1 MIWRGVVGKQGLL
14 RNPELIGKWMQ
25 VCSSHT
31 QPARYRDGKHT
42 EWLGDRAA
50 IAQLVAR
57 RDHDSRMR
65 SCPHREMDGVS
76 GAALVTE
83 VPSVRAKPKL
93 PAQFMLTEV

>member
-42 EWLGDRAA
+42 EWLGDRKAM
-50 IAQLVAR
+50 AQLVAR
-57 RDHDSRMR
+57 RNHNSRML
-65 SCPHREMDGVS
+65 SLS
-76 GAALVTE
+76 GSFKET
-83 VPSVRAKPKL
+83 KPPKYTKTDWHQL
-93 PAQFMLTEV
+93 DRFTNQSS

>member
-31 QPARYRDGKHT
+31 QPACYRDGKHT

-50 IAQLVAR
+50 MAQLVAR
-57 RDHDSRMR
+57 RDHNSRMR
-65 SCPHREMDGVS
+65 R
-76 GAALVTE
+76 
-83 VPSVRAKPKL
+83 
-93 PAQFMLTEV
+93 